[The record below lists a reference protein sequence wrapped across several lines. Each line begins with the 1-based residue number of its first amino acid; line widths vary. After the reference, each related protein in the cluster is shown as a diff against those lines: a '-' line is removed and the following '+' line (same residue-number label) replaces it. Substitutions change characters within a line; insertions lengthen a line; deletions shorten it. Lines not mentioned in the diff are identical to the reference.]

1 MTGNS
6 KYESTISEIKN
17 LELSKIWYTQHRPTD
32 ILLHGRSSMMRL
44 LLSFSVLLCLA
55 NLTTAA
61 QPTVPADHA
70 VKMTASAK
78 LFKDTVRTFFK
89 TQCLDCHGGEK
100 TKSGFNMATR
110 EKLIEGGDRGVS
122 VVPGKAKES
131 RLYKLVARIEEPHMP
146 PKKPA
151 DKQMLDALA
160 TWIDSGAAYDAPLLD
175 TITIGKKP
183 MVVTEKDKNAW
194 AYRVLSPMPIP
205 PVKQADWPRNPIDAF
220 ILAKLEAAKIQ
231 PSADAD
237 KLILLRR
244 VTFDL
249 TGLPPTVKEQDDF
262 LADATPK
269 AYEKVVDR
277 LLASPSFGERWA
289 RHWLDPARY
298 AESHGFEH
306 DYFRP
311 NAYHYRDFVIK
322 ALNSDMPY
330 DQFVAWQLA
339 GDELAPNDPLALAAT
354 GFLGAGV
361 FPTQITNR
369 EAERVRYDSM
379 DDMLSTTGHAFLAL
393 TVGCARCH
401 DHKYDPIP
409 TKDYYRML
417 ATFTTTVRSE
427 IEVDLSSVEVKKAYA
442 DWEAKRKPLAEAITK
457 YEADSLGKALLSWL
471 EDSSDKIA
479 PISKLT
485 DLKAAAALKKLIEKQ
500 VKIENLP
507 KIQRDGILKW
517 YAPLDA
523 GWKALSLKLNEHD
536 KLKPTLIKTTI
547 QATTEGRKPMRHHT
561 ADNTIPDFY
570 PKTFLLKRGDADQKD
585 GEVQSGFLQVLSR
598 KDEAG
603 WNTAKPEQA
612 STSYRRVHLANW
624 IMDTQSGAGSLA
636 ARVMVNRLWHH
647 HFGRGIVSTL
657 NDFGFQSDP
666 ATHPELLDWLANDFV
681 QNKWGLKR
689 LHKLMVMS
697 RTYQLNN
704 DVSAEAAKIDPEN
717 KLLSHRTKRRLEAE
731 AVRDNWLAVSGT
743 LAPKLY
749 GPGEGNEG
757 MNRRSIYFRIQRSQ
771 MIPSLQIFDWPDSLT
786 SASAR
791 PTTTV
796 APQAL
801 YFLNSPH
808 VSAGANAWAKT
819 LQPEVTKSADN
830 GVTLAYRMAF
840 GRAPNKEER
849 EQGIA
854 FLKSGSLDKTLP
866 KYAKVL
872 FSLNEFI
879 YVE

>member
-1 MTGNS
+1 
-6 KYESTISEIKN
+6 
-17 LELSKIWYTQHRPTD
+17 
-32 ILLHGRSSMMRL
+32 MMRL
-44 LLSFSVLLCLA
+44 FLSLGLLFSLA
-55 NLTTAA
+55 NLTTGAE
-61 QPTVPADHA
+61 PMVPADHA

-122 VVPGKAKES
+122 VIPGKAKES
-131 RLYKLVARIEEPHMP
+131 RLFKLVARIEEPHMP
-146 PKKPA
+146 PKKPVEQA
-151 DKQMLDALA
+151 TLTALA

-175 TITIGKKP
+175 VVASGKKP
-183 MVVTEKDKNAW
+183 MVVTEKDKAAW
-194 AYRVLSPMPIP
+194 AYRALTPMPVP
-205 PVKQADWPRNPIDAF
+205 AVKQADWPRNSIDAF
-220 ILAKLEAAKIQ
+220 ILAKLEAAKVA

-237 KLILLRR
+237 KLVLLRR

-249 TGLPPTVKEQDDF
+249 IGLPPTVKEQDDF
-262 LADATPK
+262 LADSSPK

-277 LLASPSFGERWA
+277 LLASTSFGERWA

-330 DQFVAWQLA
+330 DQFVRWQLA

-361 FPTQITNR
+361 YPTQITNR
-369 EAERVRYDSM
+369 EAERVRYDAM

-427 IEVDLSSVEVKKAYA
+427 IEVDLSSVETKKAYA
-442 DWEAKRKPLAEAITK
+442 DWEAKRKPMADAIAK
-457 YEADSLGKALLSWL
+457 YEADGLSKALINWL
-471 EDSSDKIA
+471 GDSTDKIV

-485 DLKAAAALKKLIEKQ
+485 DLKAAAALKSLIEK
-500 VKIENLP
+500 KTRIEDLP
-507 KIQRDGILKW
+507 KTQRDGILKW
-517 YAPLDA
+517 YAPFDSD
-523 GWKALSLKLNEHD
+523 WKALSFKLSEHD
-536 KLKPTLIKTTI
+536 KQKPALIKTTI

-585 GEVQSGFLQVLSR
+585 GEVQPGFLQVLSR
-598 KDEAG
+598 KEEAG
-603 WNTAKPEQA
+603 WITAKPEQA
-612 STSYRRVHLANW
+612 STSYRRVHMANW
-624 IMDTQSGAGSLA
+624 IMDTQAGAGSLA

-666 ATHPELLDWLANDFV
+666 PTHPELLDWLANDFV

-697 RTYQLNN
+697 RTYQLGN
-704 DVSAEAAKIDPEN
+704 DVSPEAAKLDPDN
-717 KLLSHRTKRRLEAE
+717 RLLSHRTKRRLEAE

-743 LAPKLY
+743 LDPKLY
-749 GPGEGNEG
+749 GTGEENEG
-757 MNRRSIYFRIQRSQ
+757 MKRRSIYFRIQRSQ
-771 MIPSLQIFDWPDSLT
+771 MIPCLQIFDWPDSLT
-786 SASAR
+786 SAAAR

-801 YFLNSPH
+801 YFLNSAH
-808 VSAGANAWAKT
+808 VGAGANAWAKT
-819 LQPEVTKSADN
+819 LQPVVEKSADN
-830 GVTLAYRMAF
+830 GVTLAYRMAL
-840 GRAPNKEER
+840 GRAPTKDER
-849 EQGIA
+849 EFGVA
-854 FLKSGSLDKTLP
+854 FLKSGPLEKTLP

-872 FSLNEFI
+872 FSLNEFV

>member
-1 MTGNS
+1 MRTLS
-6 KYESTISEIKN
+6 LIACLCVSTVV
-17 LELSKIWYTQHRPTD
+17 H
-32 ILLHGRSSMMRL
+32 
-44 LLSFSVLLCLA
+44 
-55 NLTTAA
+55 A
-61 QPTVPADHA
+61 QVPADHA

-78 LFKDTVRTFFK
+78 LFKDSVRTFFR

-131 RLYKLVARIEEPHMP
+131 RLYKLVARTEEPHMP

-151 DKQMLDALA
+151 DKATLDALA
-160 TWIDSGAAYDAPLLD
+160 AWIDSGAAYDAPLLD
-175 TITIGKKP
+175 TVVTGKKP
-183 MVVTEKDKNAW
+183 MVITEKDKAAW
-194 AYRVLSPMPIP
+194 AYRALAPVPVPV
-205 PVKQADWPRNPIDAF
+205 VKQADWPRNPIDAF
-220 ILAKLEAAKIQ
+220 VLAKLEAAKIA

-237 KLILLRR
+237 KLVLLRR

-249 TGLPPTVKEQDDF
+249 IGLPPTVKEQDDF
-262 LADATPK
+262 LADTSVK

-277 LLASPSFGERWA
+277 LLSSPAFGERWA

-311 NAYHYRDFVIK
+311 HAYHYRDFVIK

-361 FPTQITNR
+361 YPTQITNR
-369 EAERVRYDSM
+369 EAERVRYDAM

-417 ATFTTTVRSE
+417 ATFTTTVRAEVE
-427 IEVDLSSVEVKKAYA
+427 IDQSSPEQKKAYA
-442 DWEAKRKPLAEAITK
+442 EWEAKRKPLLDGVAK
-457 YEADSLGKALLSWL
+457 YEADSLSKALVTWL
-471 EDSSDKIA
+471 GDNTDKIE

-485 DLKAAAALKKLIEKQ
+485 ELKVASALKSLIDKKAKLED
-500 VKIENLP
+500 LP
-507 KIQRDGILKW
+507 KAQREAILKW
-517 YAPLDA
+517 YAPLDPV
-523 GWKALSLKLNEHD
+523 WVSISFKLSEHD
-536 KLKPTLIKTTI
+536 KQKPALTKTTI

-570 PKTFLLKRGDADQKD
+570 PKTFLLKRGDADQKE
-585 GEVQSGFLQVLSR
+585 GEVQPGFLQVLSR
-598 KDEAG
+598 KDEAT
-603 WNTAKPEQA
+603 WAPPKPEKA

-624 IMDTQSGAGSLA
+624 IIDTQNGAGSLA

-697 RTYQLNN
+697 RTYQLGN
-704 DVSAEAAKIDPEN
+704 DVSAESAKIDPDN
-717 KLLSHRTKRRLEAE
+717 RLLGHRTKRRLEAE

-743 LAPKLY
+743 LDPKLY
-749 GPGEGNEG
+749 GPGEENEG
-757 MNRRSIYFRIQRSQ
+757 MRRRSIYFRIQRSQ

-786 SASAR
+786 SAAAR

-808 VSAGANAWAKT
+808 VAAGANAWAKT
-819 LQPEVTKSADN
+819 LQPVVEKSTDN
-830 GVTLAYRMAF
+830 GVTLAYRMALGRSPTKDELEF
-840 GRAPNKEER
+840 GA
-849 EQGIA
+849 A
-854 FLKSGSLDKTLP
+854 FLKSGPLERTLP

-872 FSLNEFI
+872 FSLNEFV